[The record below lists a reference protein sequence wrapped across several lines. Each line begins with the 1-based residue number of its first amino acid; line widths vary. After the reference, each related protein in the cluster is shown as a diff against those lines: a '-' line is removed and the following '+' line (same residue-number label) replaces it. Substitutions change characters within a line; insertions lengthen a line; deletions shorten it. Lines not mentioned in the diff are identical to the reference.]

1 MNKKVLGLLA
11 GTAAVVGSV
20 ISAAPVRAQS
30 AILPVELEVTPAI
43 FLRTYSGLKFIVS
56 EQDLQGGNSVDQ
68 IAGVYDETGTITPL
82 STDPPSQNANT
93 QVVKTVPMLYQIWGG
108 SQSPQIEVTP
118 TQTQLTTQTG
128 GGIGTSTTVTMGVS
142 GGTLEQSTD
151 GNYKKASADFTFDFP
166 SSTIG
171 SGTTFT
177 GGEVTIRIVTP

>member
-68 IAGVYDETGTITPL
+68 IAGVYDESPTGTITPL
-82 STDPPSQNANT
+82 STDPPSQNPT
-93 QVVKTVPMLYQIWGG
+93 QTVTKTVPVLYQIWGG
-108 SQSPQIEVTP
+108 TGSPTVEVRP
-118 TQTQLTTQTG
+118 TKPTLTTQGGT
-128 GGIGTSTTVTMGVS
+128 GGIGTSTEVS
-142 GGTLEQSTD
+142 MD
-151 GNYKKASADFTFDFP
+151 
-166 SSTIG
+166 I
-171 SGTTFT
+171 
-177 GGEVTIRIVTP
+177 